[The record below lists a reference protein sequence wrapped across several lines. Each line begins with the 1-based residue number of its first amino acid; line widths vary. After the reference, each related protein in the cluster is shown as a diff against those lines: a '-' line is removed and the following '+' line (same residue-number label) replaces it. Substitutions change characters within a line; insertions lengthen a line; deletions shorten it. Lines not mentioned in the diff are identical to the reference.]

1 MKIKISDERFAG
13 KILTIQNLIPSAEQ
27 PLDLSRRTA
36 LFGQLKENARK
47 AAKKN
52 INAATVEELR
62 LCLGLSPAEFAARL
76 GISVP
81 TVSRW
86 ENPEGR
92 PIPGSKI
99 SRLVSLLSGRGTEL
113 PKSSYPEL
121 WIEVE
126 TNHRQKLWGIDI
138 LAVQKPEGEKYIE
151 MQTGQSVTFRV
162 CIIQRPWDGDYEP
175 VLRAFEVLHCD
186 K

>member
-1 MKIKISDERFAG
+1 MNTKMSDERFAG
-13 KILTIQNLIPSAEQ
+13 KILTMQNLIPFAEQ
-27 PLDLSRRTA
+27 SVDLSACVA
-36 LFGQLKENARK
+36 LFKQLKENAQK

-52 INAATVEELR
+52 INAAIVEEVR
-62 LCLGLSPAEFAARL
+62 LHLGLSPAEFAARL

-92 PIPGSKI
+92 PIPNSKI
-99 SRLVSLLSGRGTEL
+99 SRFVSLLSGRGTEL
-113 PKSSYPEL
+113 PKSNYPSL

-126 TNHRQKLWGIDI
+126 TNHRPKLWGIDI
-138 LAVQKPEGEKYIE
+138 LAVQEPEGEKHIE

-162 CIIQRPWDGDYEP
+162 CIVQRPWDGVYEP
-175 VLRAFEVLHCD
+175 VLRAFDLLQVD